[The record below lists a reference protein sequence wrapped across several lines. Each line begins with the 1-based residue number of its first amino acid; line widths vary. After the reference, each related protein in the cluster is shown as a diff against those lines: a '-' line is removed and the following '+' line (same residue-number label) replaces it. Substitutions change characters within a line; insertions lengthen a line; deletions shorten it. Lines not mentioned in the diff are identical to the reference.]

1 MFRAVIFLV
10 LAFWLIVGLGVFVI
24 ALSGGPSGL
33 RERMHGEGGLATY
46 LRRLVVVVVFAFGIA
61 VPIIVATDNARDKSK
76 EGPAGITLSSAEAQ
90 GRGLFAKSCS
100 TCHTLAAVRAVGR
113 IGPDLDVLRPPTSL
127 VLNAIQ
133 FGRAR
138 GAGQMP
144 ADIYTGQ
151 DAKDVAQFVAA
162 VAGQ

>member
-33 RERMHGEGGLATY
+33 RKRMHGEGGLATFV
-46 LRRLVVVVVFAFGIA
+46 RRLVIGVVFAGTIA
-61 VPIIVATDNARDKSK
+61 VSIVVSIDNARHKPK
-76 EGPAGITLSSAEAQ
+76 EGPAGITLTSAEAQ

-100 TCHTLAAVRAVGR
+100 TCHTLAAVKAVGR

-133 FGRAR
+133 LGRAR

-151 DAKDVAQFVAA
+151 DAKDVAQFVSA